1 MSSALLA
8 KRFALLAGSVLMLM
22 YVLAPIAWLL
32 SSSLQ
37 READITSIPPH
48 WIPNPPTFAS
58 FKAIIDAGTGV
69 TSTEGN
75 ASFVPSTAEY
85 LLPALRNSLIVA
97 SAVVVLNLL
106 VSIPAAYAMA
116 KIRYVGRNM
125 SVYFMLATRVIPDI
139 ALVVPFFLFVRK
151 LGLLDNVGALIITYL
166 AITIPFS
173 VFMLLSYFES
183 LPDELDKAARVDG
196 CSRVQS
202 LIKVFLPLAQPSLVA
217 VIMFTFLTSWNE
229 FLFALMFTQT
239 AASQTVP
246 IIVASFTSDFTTSFS
261 FINAAG
267 VVAIVPPVI
276 IAVVFER
283 YIVSGLSAGAVKG

>member
-1 MSSALLA
+1 MSSALLV
-8 KRFALLAGSVLMLM
+8 KRAALFAASVVMLV
-22 YVLAPIAWLL
+22 YVLAPVAWLV

-48 WIPNPPTFAS
+48 WIPHPPTLAS
-58 FKAIIDAGTGV
+58 FRAIIDAGMGTV
-69 TSTEGN
+69 SSDE
-75 ASFVPSTAEY
+75 SFVPSTAQY

-97 SAVVVLNLL
+97 VAVVVLNLL

-116 KIRYVGRNM
+116 KIRYIGRDL

-166 AITIPFS
+166 AITVPFS
-173 VFMLLSYFES
+173 VFMLLSYFEG

-196 CSRVQS
+196 CSRLDALV
-202 LIKVFLPLAQPSLVA
+202 KVFLPLAVPSLVA
-217 VIMFTFLTSWNE
+217 VTLFTLLTSWNE

-283 YIVSGLSAGAVKG
+283 YIVSGLTAGAVKG

>member
-1 MSSALLA
+1 MRSSSLFLRRAGLVAASLLLLA
-8 KRFALLAGSVLMLM
+8 
-22 YVLAPIAWLL
+22 YVLGPVAWLL
-32 SSSLQ
+32 SSALQ

-48 WIPNPPTFAS
+48 WIPHPPTLAS
-58 FKAIIDAGTGV
+58 FRAIVQAGLGTLPADA
-69 TSTEGN
+69 
-75 ASFVPSTAEY
+75 AFVPSTAQY
-85 LLPALRNSLIVA
+85 LLPALRNSLVVA
-97 SAVVVLNLL
+97 CSVVVLNLA
-106 VSIPAAYAMA
+106 VSVPAAYAMA
-116 KIRYVGRNM
+116 KIRYVGRDL

-166 AITIPFS
+166 AVTVPFS
-173 VFMLLSYFES
+173 VFMLLSYFEG

-196 CSRVQS
+196 CSRFGALVR
-202 LIKVFLPLAQPSLVA
+202 VFLPLATPALVA
-217 VIMFTFLTSWNE
+217 VILFTFLTSWNE

-267 VVAIVPPVI
+267 VVAIVPPVA
-276 IAVVFER
+276 IAVLFER
-283 YIVSGLSAGAVKG
+283 YIVSGLTAGAVKG

>member
-8 KRFALLAGSVLMLM
+8 KRLALLVGSVLMLM
-22 YVLAPIAWLL
+22 YVLGPVAWLL

-48 WIPNPPTFAS
+48 WIPSPPTFSS
-58 FKAIIDAGTGV
+58 FKAIIDAGTGAV
-69 TSTEGN
+69 STDGN
-75 ASFVPSTAEY
+75 TSFVPSTAEY

-116 KIRYVGRNM
+116 KIRYIGRDM

-151 LGLLDNVGALIITYL
+151 LGLLDNLGALIITYL

-196 CSRVQS
+196 CSRVQA
-202 LIKVFLPLAQPSLVA
+202 LIKIFLSLAQPSLVA
-217 VIMFTFLTSWNE
+217 VILFTFLTSWNE